1 MICFRPPRRRMVSG
15 TETVTLV
22 TPFMLQSSSV
32 AKGPA
37 QGSRALQGSG

>member
-37 QGSRALQGSG
+37 QGSRGLQGSG

>member
-1 MICFRPPRRRMVSG
+1 MICFRPPRRRIVSG

-22 TPFMLQSSSV
+22 TPFMLQSSLV

-37 QGSRALQGSG
+37 PGLRGLQGSG